1 MLSQVPSTIQQL
13 GSDLLSDDP
22 DIGQPAQYRPSGYQD
37 ENINDKE
44 NNQEYDPILQL
55 EKIKK
60 EKVCMHRYIRRH
72 MSCIALFMTCL
83 FYLTYHLS
91 WIIYMFI
98 ILNIQGNVYLNT
110 SVLFIKDK
118 MIIRIVYSKII

>member
-37 ENINDKE
+37 ENINDTE

-60 EKVCMHRYIRRH
+60 EKENTFRKKSDFDFYRR
-72 MSCIALFMTCL
+72 SNFPDLA
-83 FYLTYHLS
+83 
-91 WIIYMFI
+91 
-98 ILNIQGNVYLNT
+98 
-110 SVLFIKDK
+110 
-118 MIIRIVYSKII
+118 YSYK